1 MSNLRTLF
9 PSWRVLATAIAL
21 STLAAASGPALAQAV
36 VVVVNGDP
44 ITSFDIEQR
53 SRLVQVSTQ
62 KTPSRQETIQEL
74 IDEKLKLQLLRRF
87 AIESI
92 DNDVENA
99 FAGMARRARM
109 TPQQFGEQLAKS
121 NIALGTLKSR
131 IKAEM
136 VWSQVLRG
144 RFASSFQISDKDIL
158 AKLETRNP
166 DAKAAKGFDYTLRP
180 ILFVI
185 PRGSEQAL
193 QETRRRE
200 AEALRAR
207 FQSCEQGIKLA
218 RGLRDVAVRP
228 PVVRTSA
235 DLSPQLREILEKTE
249 LGKLSSPEVTQQGI
263 EVYAL
268 CGKKPSTAENA
279 PGRREVRE
287 ELVSAQVKVLSER
300 YLKELRSQAMIEY
313 K

>member
-9 PSWRVLATAIAL
+9 PSWRVMATAIAL

>member
-1 MSNLRTLF
+1 MSNLRALF
-9 PSWRVLATAIAL
+9 PSWRVMAAAIAM
-21 STLAAASGPALAQAV
+21 STLAGASGPALAQAV

-87 AIESI
+87 AIEGI

-193 QETRRRE
+193 QEPRRRE

-249 LGKLSSPEVTQQGI
+249 LGKLSAPEVTQQGI

-287 ELVSAQVKVLSER
+287 ELVSAQLKVQSER

>member
-1 MSNLRTLF
+1 M
-9 PSWRVLATAIAL
+9 ATAIAL

>member
-1 MSNLRTLF
+1 
-9 PSWRVLATAIAL
+9 
-21 STLAAASGPALAQAV
+21 
-36 VVVVNGDP
+36 
-44 ITSFDIEQR
+44 
-53 SRLVQVSTQ
+53 
-62 KTPSRQETIQEL
+62 
-74 IDEKLKLQLLRRF
+74 
-87 AIESI
+87 
-92 DNDVENA
+92 
-99 FAGMARRARM
+99 
-109 TPQQFGEQLAKS
+109 
-121 NIALGTLKSR
+121 LGTLKSR

-193 QETRRRE
+193 QEPRRRE

-249 LGKLSSPEVTQQGI
+249 LGKLSAPEVTQQGI

-287 ELVSAQVKVLSER
+287 ELVSAQLKVQSER